1 VASSVRRRGELVRVS
16 LAAVEAELLVDLTG
30 QLLELF
36 GEDAP
41 APSAESVAEL
51 LAATA
56 QPVEAPDDPV
66 LARLLPAAYRDDD
79 EASAEFRRLTDSDLR
94 ATKKSGLSR
103 LIADVTTP
111 TATRPRGGVQIDLD
125 EAGATTW
132 MYALTD
138 IRLAFGTRI
147 GITEE
152 LENERELVDPD
163 SDRFDQLAVFDW
175 LGLLLEAMVLAVT
188 GD

>member
-1 VASSVRRRGELVRVS
+1 
-16 LAAVEAELLVDLTG
+16 
-30 QLLELF
+30 
-36 GEDAP
+36 
-41 APSAESVAEL
+41 
-51 LAATA
+51 
-56 QPVEAPDDPV
+56 
-66 LARLLPAAYRDDD
+66 
-79 EASAEFRRLTDSDLR
+79 
-94 ATKKSGLSR
+94 
-103 LIADVTTP
+103 VTTP